1 MYITNKFK
9 FDFNVSEPLKIG
21 NMAVFGLTSTIQTKE
36 KYLCLPEA
44 LKNNKALISEVSEQ
58 GSVSHL
64 LVKNFSSQTIL
75 MVEGGAYCKY

>member
-9 FDFNVSEPLKIG
+9 FNFNVSEPMKIG
-21 NMAVFGLTSTIQTKE
+21 NMAVFGLTSTMQTKE

-44 LKNNKALISEVSEQ
+44 LKNNKALISEVSAQ

-64 LVKNFSSQTIL
+64 LVKNFSSQTLL
-75 MVEGGAYCKY
+75 MVEGELICKH